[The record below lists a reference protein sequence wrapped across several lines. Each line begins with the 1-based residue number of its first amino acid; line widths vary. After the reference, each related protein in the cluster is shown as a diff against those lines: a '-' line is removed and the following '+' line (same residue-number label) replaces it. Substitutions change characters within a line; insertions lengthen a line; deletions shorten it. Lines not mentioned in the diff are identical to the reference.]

1 MAGETDSVGQGW
13 VRKQTVHHHNNG
25 NSCDIYTVEI
35 SLTKLFKEIT
45 LC

>member
-1 MAGETDSVGQGW
+1 MSGEADSVGQDGSGN
-13 VRKQTVHHHNNG
+13 RLHHNNNG